1 MRGVCRSQSPGR
13 CDESRMATRGI
24 GNVPNAEEDIRTGG
38 DVLAGWK
45 AACRSIESGLSE
57 GHFSSP
63 TWTI

>member
-24 GNVPNAEEDIRTGG
+24 GNVPNAEEVIRTGG

-45 AACRSIESGLSE
+45 AACRSIESGLS
-57 GHFSSP
+57 
-63 TWTI
+63 